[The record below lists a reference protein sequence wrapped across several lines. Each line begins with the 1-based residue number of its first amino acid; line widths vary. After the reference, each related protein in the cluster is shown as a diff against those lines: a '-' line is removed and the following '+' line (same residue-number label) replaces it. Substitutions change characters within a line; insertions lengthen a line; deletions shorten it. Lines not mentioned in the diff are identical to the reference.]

1 MTRGNISKATR
12 VLHLT
17 EDVFCGCNHTLR
29 GARIRYKEYIS
40 CGKGRDMG
48 FDSINGFNFKV
59 GLVLSCAVDITG
71 LWGVERR
78 HLQGNVRSSSCTW
91 TRLGEAVQ
99 MVSHLPSSPLIYL
112 APSQIAG
119 GGGEWAMS
127 RESYRLGTRFDFFR
141 MMAYYHAGVGFY
153 INSWFTFLAVYLNVY
168 ALLLFAWAQATEIQA
183 GGIQRVYNVQ
193 QVLQL
198 GTLALIP
205 YAGQL
210 MLENGVVSTCLTLF
224 QQIAT
229 GGEETNG

>member
-1 MTRGNISKATR
+1 
-12 VLHLT
+12 
-17 EDVFCGCNHTLR
+17 
-29 GARIRYKEYIS
+29 
-40 CGKGRDMG
+40 MG

-59 GLVLSCAVDITG
+59 SPVQAEAASQSSTHAADMLACLHAKLACSAAHPGLA
-71 LWGVERR
+71 
-78 HLQGNVRSSSCTW
+78 SSFT
-91 TRLGEAVQ
+91 A
-99 MVSHLPSSPLIYL
+99 
-112 APSQIAG
+112 AQIAG

-210 MLENGVVSTCLTLF
+210 MLENGVVRTCLTLF

-229 GGEETNG
+229 GGKGMHMDGQCCLMADTSAVHVF